1 MIDETPDAG
10 AAKLFIPALAPVYN
24 LLAPLGYAFIR
35 VVMGLMFLPSGID
48 KVFLGG
54 NERIAGGNL
63 TALGLPNVAFWSWA
77 VACTE
82 LFGAVLIILGL
93 FTRFAAFSLVCLLT
107 VITFGIQIKSGFL
120 WSPRGFEVG
129 LLMLLMFV
137 AICFGGGGR
146 FSLDRKIGR
155 EF

>member
-10 AAKLFIPALAPVYN
+10 AAKLLVPALAPVYN

-82 LFGAVLIILGL
+82 IFRGRVDH
-93 FTRFAAFSLVCLLT
+93 S
-107 VITFGIQIKSGFL
+107 GIVHPF
-120 WSPRGFEVG
+120 RG
-129 LLMLLMFV
+129 LLARLFAHGDHLRHSDQIRLPVVAAWFRSGLADVVDVRRHLLW
-137 AICFGGGGR
+137 R
-146 FSLDRKIGR
+146 WRTLFSGPQDWP
-155 EF
+155 